1 MGYHYTMVQ
10 LNPVVP
16 TENDK
21 GNEVAIY
28 LQEIVESYVK
38 QGWEFYRV
46 DTIGVKIKPGC
57 LAGLFGAKEGYK
69 ECFVATFRAQSA

>member
-1 MGYHYTMVQ
+1 MGYQYRMVQ
-10 LNPVVP
+10 LNPIVP

-21 GNEVAIY
+21 GDEVGNY
-28 LQEIVESYVK
+28 LQSIVNDHAK

-46 DTIGVKIKPGC
+46 DTVGVKIKPGC

-69 ECFVATFRAQSA
+69 ECFIASFRAPS